1 MKKAL
6 LTLGLLAASLSI
18 GFGQGTKDLT
28 KAVEAEK
35 PRPQVEVLLLGS
47 IHFGQ
52 SAFYKDAPKADL
64 FSAPRQQE
72 IAEINRLLAKFQ
84 PDMIMIEDTPQEQ
97 PTTDSLYTLYRT
109 DKLQLE
115 SLSYGRAEQFQFGY
129 RLAKQLGHPRVYAVD
144 AYEGISNRILQNGT
158 NLDGF
163 TKDWALLS
171 NVGRQAETRFKQ
183 DEISLKEF
191 LGFINSPA
199 MLDLSYRTLL
209 INAARVKQGTFVGL
223 KPEDAAKNVTDPYYI
238 GAEYISMFYER
249 EAKIYSNI
257 VTAQQ
262 ANKGKRLLVIMGSR
276 HAATLSRIFA
286 NDPEYTVVPV
296 SKYLK

>member
-6 LTLGLLAASLSI
+6 VTLGLLAASLSI
-18 GFGQGTKDLT
+18 SFGQGTKDLI
-28 KAVEAEK
+28 KAIEAEK
-35 PRPQVEVLLLGS
+35 PTPQAEVMLLGS
-47 IHFGQ
+47 THFGQ
-52 SAFYKDAPKADL
+52 SGFYKDAPKADL

-72 IAEINRLLAKFQ
+72 IAEINRLLAKFR

-97 PTTDSLYTLYRT
+97 ATTDSLYTLYRA

-115 SLSYGRAEQFQFGY
+115 SLPYGRAEQFQFGY
-129 RLAKQLGHPRVYAVD
+129 RLAKQLNLPRVYGVD

-158 NLDGF
+158 NIDGF

-183 DEISLKEF
+183 GEISLKEF
-191 LGFINSPA
+191 LGFMNSPA
-199 MLDLSYRTLL
+199 MLDIAYRTLL
-209 INAARVKQGTFVGL
+209 VNAARVKQGTFVGL

-238 GAEYISMFYER
+238 GAEYMSLFFER

-262 ANKGKRLLVIMGSR
+262 AHKGKKLLVIMGSR

-286 NDPEYTVVPV
+286 NDPAYTVVPV

>member
-1 MKKAL
+1 MKL
-6 LTLGLLAASLSI
+6 PFLTLGLLAACLSS
-18 GFGQGTKDLT
+18 GFGQGTKDLI
-28 KAVEAEK
+28 KGIEAEK
-35 PRPQVEVLLLGS
+35 PTPQVEVLLLGS
-47 IHFGQ
+47 THFGQ
-52 SAFYKDAPKADL
+52 SGFYKDAPKADL

-72 IAEINRLLAKFQ
+72 IAEINRLLARFR

-115 SLSYGRAEQFQFGY
+115 SLPYGRAEQFQFGY
-129 RLAKQLGHPRVYAVD
+129 RLAKQLGHPRVYGVD
-144 AYEGISNRILQNGT
+144 AYESISNRILQNGT
-158 NLDGF
+158 NLESF
-163 TKDWALLS
+163 TKDWGVLNKYA
-171 NVGRQAETRFKQ
+171 GQADMRFKQ
-183 DEISLKEF
+183 GEITLKDYLNF
-191 LGFINSPA
+191 MNAPA
-199 MLDLSYRTLL
+199 TLDLVYRTLL
-209 INAARVKQGTFVGL
+209 VNAARVKQGTFVGL

-238 GAEYISMFYER
+238 GAEYMTLFYER

-262 ANKGKRLLVIMGSR
+262 ANKGKHLLVIMGSR
-276 HAATLSRIFA
+276 HAATLSRLFA

>member
-6 LTLGLLAASLSI
+6 LTLGLLAALLPA
-18 GFGQGTKDLT
+18 GFGQSTKDLV
-28 KAVEAEK
+28 KALEAAK
-35 PRPQVEVLLLGS
+35 PTPQVEVLLLGS
-47 IHFGQ
+47 SHFGQ
-52 SAFYKDAPKADL
+52 SGFYKDAPKADL

-72 IAEINRLLAKFQ
+72 IAEINRLLAKFR
-84 PDMIMIEDTPQEQ
+84 PDMIMIEVTPQEQ

-115 SLSYGRAEQFQFGY
+115 SLPYGRAEQFQFGY

-158 NLDGF
+158 NIDGF

-171 NVGRQAETRFKQ
+171 NVGKQAETRFKQ
-183 DEISLKEF
+183 GQISLREF
-191 LGFINSPA
+191 LGFTNSPA
-199 MLDLSYRTLL
+199 MLDLVYRSLL
-209 INAARVKQGTFVGL
+209 VNAARVKQGTFVGL

-238 GAEYISMFYER
+238 GAEYMSMFYER

-262 ANKGKRLLVIMGSR
+262 ANQGKRLLVVMGSR

-286 NDPEYTVVPV
+286 NDPEYKVVPV
-296 SKYLK
+296 SKYL